1 MSTMEGDY
9 MKLCEL
15 ATVLRSKNAGP
26 FRTTFDLFFDD
37 DETYQKVRDSGVLT
51 KELIAKLYDM
61 RPQDVHGIFFVD
73 TARGIKITIP
83 KPVDMA
89 SGAPRCRDLF
99 GAQQHMPLMDI
110 EIP

>member
-1 MSTMEGDY
+1 MRELGANE

-26 FRTTFDLFFDD
+26 FKTTFDLFFDD

-51 KELIAKLYDM
+51 KELIAELYDIT
-61 RPQDVHGIFFVD
+61 PQDVYGIFFVD
-73 TARGIKITIP
+73 AARGIKITVP
-83 KPVDMA
+83 KPIDMA
-89 SGAPRCRDLF
+89 SGDPHCRDLF
-99 GAQQHMPLMDI
+99 GAQQHIPLMNI